1 MRLIDGADNFEGRVE
16 VCVNGKWGTVCDQ
29 SWDIEDATATC
40 RQLGLPTDSMLFI
53 INVLC
58 YYDDAYQRNR

>member
-16 VCVNGKWGTVCDQ
+16 VCVDGKWGTVCDD
-29 SWDIEDATATC
+29 SWDIDDATATC

-53 INVLC
+53 LL
-58 YYDDAYQRNR
+58 